1 MFCLNPQGMTRQE
14 TTLYLLTNNYL
25 QFLLVRKEM
34 TNIQNIKNNFI
45 PPGASLCTK
54 STWRTAPQR
63 KKSTAP
69 VIQGH
74 PPFALIHLGLLKT
87 LESRP
92 ALISACMDSG
102 NVLCSNQSKQ
112 NLLRCQLIKR
122 NPKPI
127 LFSRVFPC
135 LSPVFKT
142 QRKTLKSLPRLFQ
155 FYRYTRSYLGTISYA
170 NRSVCSDLHSDFEKV
185 CHDFFNLTG
194 NLAHA

>member
-1 MFCLNPQGMTRQE
+1 MYQIDLKDGATKKKK
-14 TTLYLLTNNYL
+14 Y
-25 QFLLVRKEM
+25 
-34 TNIQNIKNNFI
+34 
-45 PPGASLCTK
+45 GASDTRT
-54 STWRTAPQR
+54 STICFNSVRFVENFGITSA
-63 KKSTAP
+63 
-69 VIQGH
+69 
-74 PPFALIHLGLLKT
+74 
-87 LESRP
+87 